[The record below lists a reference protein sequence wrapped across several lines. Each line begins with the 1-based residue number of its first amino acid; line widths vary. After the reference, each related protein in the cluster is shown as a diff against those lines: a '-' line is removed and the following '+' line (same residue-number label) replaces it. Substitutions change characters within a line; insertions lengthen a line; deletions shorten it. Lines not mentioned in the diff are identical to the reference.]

1 MKNTFPDIYIS
12 TNTVKGIFGGWGVN
26 QTTDD
31 SEWLYM
37 QHYSAELFNR
47 IKRYSGRKS
56 LAFM

>member
-1 MKNTFPDIYIS
+1 MKNTFPNIYIS
-12 TNTVKGIFGGWGVN
+12 TNTVKGVFGVGVN

-37 QHYSAELFNR
+37 QHYSAQLFNR
-47 IKRYSGRKS
+47 IKRYSGCKS